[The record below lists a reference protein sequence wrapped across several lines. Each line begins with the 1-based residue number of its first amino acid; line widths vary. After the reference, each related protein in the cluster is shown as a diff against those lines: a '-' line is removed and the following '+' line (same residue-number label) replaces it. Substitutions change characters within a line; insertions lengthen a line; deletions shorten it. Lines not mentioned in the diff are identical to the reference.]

1 MATLD
6 TPRRKDYGVDAETLL
21 ARWRVE
27 AAAAGFDARRFE
39 ACFGRAAVEAVTD
52 TQVARLYERLG
63 GPAGLTERASTFVRT
78 DVIESIA
85 NAVGGS
91 CTAREV
97 EQLADRFLASAH
109 VVAVGAVQISTETD
123 FRSEQAKLHRGSPTQ
138 YLYTTRELALIEA
151 DLSHHAG
158 SDHQRSTSTPAS
170 WPR

>member
-85 NAVGGS
+85 NAVVSAGRSSSWRIGS
-91 CTAREV
+91 WPWRMSWRWA
-97 EQLADRFLASAH
+97 L
-109 VVAVGAVQISTETD
+109 
-123 FRSEQAKLHRGSPTQ
+123 FRSQQRPISGLNKRNSTGVHPPSTYTRHGSW
-138 YLYTTRELALIEA
+138 R
-151 DLSHHAG
+151 
-158 SDHQRSTSTPAS
+158 
-170 WPR
+170 